1 MVYSPADPV
10 TVARLYFC
18 RVLSRV
24 TAAFGMTEPVG
35 SVTVPLRLAVPTWAW
50 RQKLKTST
58 VVVAV
63 TIIRVIGCII
73 RGGWL

>member
-1 MVYSPADPV
+1 
-10 TVARLYFC
+10 
-18 RVLSRV
+18 
-24 TAAFGMTEPVG
+24 MTEPVG